1 MAYGSFNECHNGMV
15 SANCGA
21 ISYLTWFV
29 NEKCKGKLNVIHPCK
44 TISSDV
50 IKSVDYIYT
59 DSDNDLMVHYTDGEA
74 ELLVDKSDVI
84 LSIIR
89 FYADIEKMFWH

>member
-1 MAYGSFNECHNGMV
+1 MAYGNFNECYNGMT

-29 NEKCKGKLNVIHPCK
+29 NEKCKGKFNIIHPCK

-74 ELLVDKSDVI
+74 ELLVDKIDAIWAIV
-84 LSIIR
+84 R
-89 FYADIEKMFWH
+89 FLADIEKMFW

>member
-1 MAYGSFNECHNGMV
+1 MAYGSFDECHNGMV

-29 NEKCKGKLNVIHPCK
+29 NEKCKGKFNIVHPCK

-74 ELLVDKSDVI
+74 ELLVDKIDVI
-84 LSIIR
+84 LAIVR
-89 FYADIEKMFWH
+89 FLADIEKMFWY